1 MTEGINGEEEIVAC
15 YLTEE
20 LGEKRPAE
28 NNSAEGGK
36 MMAATRSDS
45 ATRRTQKM
53 GLIRWFHELEENIAP
68 PSRSPT
74 QASTN
79 PNLLAKTLIRI
90 RFREILMV
98 QFDSDPSFTL
108 YCTRDLKP
116 TDREES
122 EPNS

>member
-20 LGEKRPAE
+20 LGDKKPAE
-28 NNSAEGGK
+28 KNSAEGK
-36 MMAATRSDS
+36 MMTVATRSER
-45 ATRRTQKM
+45 AKTRTQKM

-79 PNLLAKTLIRI
+79 PNLVAKTLIRI

-108 YCTRDLKP
+108 YCTRDLKS